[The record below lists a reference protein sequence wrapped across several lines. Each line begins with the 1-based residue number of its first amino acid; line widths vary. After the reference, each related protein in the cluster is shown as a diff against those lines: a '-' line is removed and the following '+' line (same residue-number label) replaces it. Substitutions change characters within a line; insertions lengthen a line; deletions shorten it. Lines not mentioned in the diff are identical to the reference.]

1 LGEKI
6 KMVVDSSVPID
17 YEIIQ
22 AGQAPVVMISLLTG
36 SKFEGGRSA
45 GIFTADDL
53 IKILLY
59 VRAARKLPQR
69 IEDISSNSTGI
80 TGLEPG
86 DIIDLSKKITDHAH
100 RWTPVE
106 NLVRDQASKLKYA
119 SDEIVNVGKDV
130 TDTINS
136 MDNDMIQA
144 LTVDDP
150 NVKIPISNKDNAIQK
165 TLLEIMADLKELC
178 LDRQQE
184 TRRVLTAVRDYK
196 TELSGGT
203 LSDNTTVMGLEPLL
217 SRKKELAKKAMSDT
231 EIIKL
236 QGDIDILEKEINQL
250 RKDYDKYVGLAFTG
264 ILGGIIGIAITGGIF
279 GAKAEAARKTKN
291 SKIAELEKIS
301 KDIKRK
307 QEVQGIL
314 NEFATQFTDI
324 EMRLLDAE
332 QSLSHLDSMW
342 SDMVAN
348 IDGSLTKLGKVKDSD
363 TLSKFLRDFKNIVR
377 PWEIVGDM
385 SAKLSNVFDQAIE
398 EFRKTYTSQ

>member
-1 LGEKI
+1 
-6 KMVVDSSVPID
+6 MVVDSSVPID

-86 DIIDLSKKITDHAH
+86 DIIDLSKKITDHAN

-203 LSDNTTVMGLEPLL
+203 LSDNTTVMGLEPVL

-236 QGDIDILEKEINQL
+236 QGDIDILEKEIDQL

-264 ILGGIIGIAITGGIF
+264 IVGGIIGIAITGGIF

-291 SKIAELEKIS
+291 SKIAELEKMS

>member
-1 LGEKI
+1 
-6 KMVVDSSVPID
+6 MVVDSSVPID

-86 DIIDLSKKITDHAH
+86 DIIDLSKKISDHAH
-100 RWTPVE
+100 RWTLVE

-130 TDTINS
+130 TDAINS
-136 MDNDMIQA
+136 MDNDMKDA
-144 LTVDDP
+144 LTVNNS
-150 NVKIPISNKDNAIQK
+150 NVNIPISNKDNAIQK

-178 LDRQQE
+178 LEHQEE